1 MRLVKSNLAANLGRA
16 VRPISIL
23 RQRNFGLIWSAITI
37 SQMGSQ
43 MEMIVVVWYVL
54 NLTDSPF
61 LVGLTASARMGFNF
75 LALFAGATADL
86 VPRRTLMIIIQA
98 VLAFLA
104 LVMLV
109 LIVSGQIEVWH
120 IFIVT
125 LAAGLARI
133 FQMPTAQSLAVDS
146 VSIDRIPNAVALISA
161 GGNIALVIG
170 PILGGLLFEIF
181 GPEGAYVLVA
191 SLYIASGSAA
201 MLMGSTRMSEAQK
214 GESVFTLVAQGL
226 RYVKGEQLL
235 WSALLVA
242 VIFNITGFSFHT
254 TLVPIFAK
262 EVLARDSVGLGI
274 LISSFGIGGLIGS
287 MFWASIPNLKHT
299 GLLCILAVVGWHS
312 TMIVFAASTNF
323 YLSVGIL
330 VVTGMLF
337 SSSLVLVLTVLMK
350 TGRPEFRGRLM
361 GLRTLAIYAHA
372 FGSLAA
378 GAAAGLLGAPT
389 AAVLF
394 GLFGI
399 GMMAVLALIAPK
411 LRQF

>member
-1 MRLVKSNLAANLGRA
+1 M
-16 VRPISIL
+16 
-23 RQRNFGLIWSAITI
+23 

-43 MEMIVVVWYVL
+43 METVVVVWYVL
-54 NLTDSPF
+54 NWTDSP
-61 LVGLTASARMGFNF
+61 LLAGLTATARLGFNF

-86 VPRRTLMIIIQA
+86 VPRRTLMIIVQA
-98 VLAFLA
+98 VLASLA
-104 LVMLV
+104 VLMLI
-109 LIVSGQIEVWH
+109 LIVTDLIEVWH
-120 IFIVT
+120 VFIVT

-146 VSIDRIPNAVALISA
+146 VSTERIPNAVALINA
-161 GGNIALVIG
+161 AMNIALVVG
-170 PILGGLLFEIF
+170 PILGGLLFDFF

-191 SLYIASGSAA
+191 GLYVASGVATFT
-201 MLMGSTRMSEAQK
+201 MGRIRVAELQTR
-214 GESVFTLVAQGL
+214 ESVLTLVAEGL

-235 WSALLVA
+235 WSALLIA

-262 EVLARDSVGLGI
+262 DVLDRDSLGLGI
-274 LISSFGIGGLIGS
+274 LISSFGIGGLLGS
-287 MFWASIPNLKHT
+287 MFWAAIPNLKHT
-299 GLLCILAVVGWHS
+299 GIFCILAVCGWHI

-330 VVTGMLF
+330 VVTGMMF
-337 SSSLVLVLTVLMK
+337 SSSLVLVLTVLMQ

-378 GAAAGLLGAPT
+378 GAVAGLLGAPAT
-389 AAVLF
+389 AVIS
-394 GLFGI
+394 GVFGI
-399 GMMAVLALIAPK
+399 SMMIGLALIAPK
-411 LRQF
+411 LRRF

>member
-1 MRLVKSNLAANLGRA
+1 VKSNLTANLGRA
-16 VRPISIL
+16 ARPISIL

-98 VLAFLA
+98 VLASLA

-146 VSIDRIPNAVALISA
+146 VPTDRIPNAVALVSA

-191 SLYIASGSAA
+191 SLYIASASAA
-201 MLMGSTRMSEAQK
+201 MLMGSTRMTEAQK

-312 TMIVFAASTNF
+312 TMIVFASSTNF

-389 AAVLF
+389 AAVLS

-411 LRQF
+411 LRRF

>member
-1 MRLVKSNLAANLGRA
+1 MKSNLTANLGRA
-16 VRPISIL
+16 ARPISIL

-146 VSIDRIPNAVALISA
+146 VPTDRIPNAVALVSA

-191 SLYIASGSAA
+191 SLYIASASAA
-201 MLMGSTRMSEAQK
+201 MLMGSTRMTEAQK

-389 AAVLF
+389 AAVLS

-411 LRQF
+411 LRRF

>member
-1 MRLVKSNLAANLGRA
+1 
-16 VRPISIL
+16 
-23 RQRNFGLIWSAITI
+23 
-37 SQMGSQ
+37 

-86 VPRRTLMIIIQA
+86 LPRRTLMIIIQA

-146 VSIDRIPNAVALISA
+146 VPTDRIPNAVALISA

-201 MLMGSTRMSEAQK
+201 MLMRSTRMSETQK

-242 VIFNITGFSFHT
+242 VIFNVTGFSFHT

-312 TMIVFAASTNF
+312 TMIAFAASTNF

-378 GAAAGLLGAPT
+378 GTAAGLLGAPT

>member
-1 MRLVKSNLAANLGRA
+1 MKSNLAANLGRA

-146 VSIDRIPNAVALISA
+146 VPTDRIPNAVALISA

-191 SLYIASGSAA
+191 SLYIASASAA
-201 MLMGSTRMSEAQK
+201 MLMGSTRMTEAQK

-378 GAAAGLLGAPT
+378 GTAAGLLSAPT